1 MCAVGFVCFGLSWR
15 LFVPGSDGHSADGRG
30 CAGGRAHAGLG
41 FSGGGETLSSVR
53 CGGAEGLCPG
63 SLDPLPHFR
72 AARLPL
78 AGLQSLVGA
87 SGSVS
92 PGEGRA
98 GRDPGSSSSPA
109 RWAHSLLL
117 GVSPPPSGFS
127 IPRRP
132 EVPSPL

>member
-1 MCAVGFVCFGLSWR
+1 MMAGAALEAGLT
-15 LFVPGSDGHSADGRG
+15 A
-30 CAGGRAHAGLG
+30 AHAGLG

-53 CGGAEGLCPG
+53 CRG
-63 SLDPLPHFR
+63 SLDPLPHCC
-72 AARLPL
+72 AARRPL

-98 GRDPGSSSSPA
+98 GWDPGSSSSPA

-117 GVSPPPSGFS
+117 GISPPPSGFS
-127 IPRRP
+127 IPKRA